1 MARGSHAVP
10 EYRKGAHTVYDIQY
24 HLVWVT
30 KYRYQVLRGEVAE
43 RAREVLRQVCLSR
56 DIEIVK
62 GHISGDHIHML
73 VSCPPLLSPAKLVQ
87 FLKGV
92 SSRKLQEEFPHL
104 KKRYWGQHLWARGYF
119 CATVGAITQDEIK
132 LYIEKHKS
140 EPPDENF
147 GIDP

>member
-1 MARGSHAVP
+1 VP
-10 EYRKGAHTVYDIQY
+10 DYRKGAHTLYDIQY

-43 RAREVLRQVCLSR
+43 RAREILRQVCMSR
-56 DIEIVK
+56 DLPILQGQV
-62 GHISGDHIHML
+62 SADHVQML
-73 VSCPPLLSPAKLVQ
+73 VSCPPLLSPAKIVQ
-87 FLKGV
+87 YLKGV

-119 CATVGAITQDEIK
+119 CATVGVVTQEQIRE
-132 LYIEKHKS
+132 YIEKHQN

-147 GIDP
+147 GIDG

>member
-1 MARGSHAVP
+1 MP

-62 GHISGDHIHML
+62 GHNSVDHIHML
-73 VSCPPLLSPAKLVQ
+73 VSCPPLLSPAKVVQ

-147 GIDP
+147 GVDP